1 MGRVRHSAKLRRYA
15 PHLIEDTVAQLFF
28 APLLGL
34 GNRPCHMAVVAQVT
48 GWRYHLRW
56 ALGTLIGRGKS
67 AIEKIRRLQEARRA
81 TLLASSLDAI
91 AVTNIDRRFVAANP
105 KALHLF
111 GVSEAHIR
119 QFTIDGFLLAKMSYF
134 DGNGLPF
141 VSREEQQGECQI
153 RRLDGS
159 LRLTAFI
166 FVANFVPFWH
176 LFRFCNVRECA
187 PKTELPPDKR
197 DTGLRATQKWNLA
210 SFFGASRE
218 VSDDAATPGQVPRGC
233 QELRFLL
240 SYEGKVCALIRA
252 IVFPSPILELL

>member
-1 MGRVRHSAKLRRYA
+1 MNAKL
-15 PHLIEDTVAQLFF
+15 DVW
-28 APLLGL
+28 
-34 GNRPCHMAVVAQVT
+34 M
-48 GWRYHLRW
+48 
-56 ALGTLIGRGKS
+56 
-67 AIEKIRRLQEARRA
+67 EACD
-81 TLLASSLDAI
+81 SQ
-91 AVTNIDRRFVAANP
+91 
-105 KALHLF
+105 HLF
-111 GVSEAHIR
+111 
-119 QFTIDGFLLAKMSYF
+119 
-134 DGNGLPF
+134 
-141 VSREEQQGECQI
+141 
-153 RRLDGS
+153 
-159 LRLTAFI
+159 